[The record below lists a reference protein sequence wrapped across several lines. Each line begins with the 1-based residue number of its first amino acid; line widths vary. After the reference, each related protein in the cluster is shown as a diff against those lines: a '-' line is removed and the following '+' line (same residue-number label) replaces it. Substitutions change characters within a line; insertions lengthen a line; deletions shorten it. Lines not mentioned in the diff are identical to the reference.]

1 MHSLMETAP
10 SILSVFVYALLTAVA
25 TGLGALPFLF
35 SRKLSKV
42 WMARSTAM
50 AAGLMLSASF
60 SLVQEGIEYEGAA
73 MRTIIGVLL
82 GLGFITCSE
91 KLVKRMGPL
100 SLVDLKGSD
109 AKRAVL
115 IFAVMTFH
123 SAAEGIGLGVSF
135 GGGEALGMY
144 ITFALALHN
153 VPEGLAISLAIVP
166 KGTSIQKAAGYS
178 ILSSLPQPLLAV
190 PAFLFVG
197 AFEPIL
203 PVGLGFAAGA
213 MLWMCFAELLPG
225 AFKDDQPTNI
235 GVVVT
240 VAVSAM
246 VFFQSLIH

>member
-1 MHSLMETAP
+1 METTP
-10 SILSVFVYALLTAVA
+10 SLIAVFLYALLTAVA
-25 TGLGALPFLF
+25 TGLGATPFLF
-35 SRKLSKV
+35 SKKLSRV

-50 AAGLMLSASF
+50 AAGLMLGASF
-60 SLVQEGIEYEGAA
+60 GLIQEGIEYEGAA
-73 MRTIIGVLL
+73 GRTILGVLL
-82 GLGFITCSE
+82 GLGFIIGSE
-91 KLVKRMGPL
+91 KLVHRMGQF
-100 SLVDLKGSD
+100 SVADLKGSD

-153 VPEGLAISLAIVP
+153 VPEGLAISLAMVP
-166 KGTSIQKAAGYS
+166 RGTSVRKAAGYGV
-178 ILSSLPQPLLAV
+178 LSSLPQPFLAV

-197 AFEPIL
+197 LFKPIL

-213 MLWMCFAELLPG
+213 MLWMCFAELLPDT
-225 AFKDDQPTNI
+225 FTDDKPTNI
-235 GVVVT
+235 GIVVT
-240 VAVSAM
+240 IAVSAM

>member
-1 MHSLMETAP
+1 METTP
-10 SILSVFVYALLTAVA
+10 SLIAVFLYALLTAVA
-25 TGLGALPFLF
+25 TGLGATPFLL
-35 SRKLSKV
+35 SKKLSRV

-50 AAGLMLSASF
+50 AAGLMLGASF
-60 SLVQEGIEYEGAA
+60 GLIQEGIEYEGAA
-73 MRTIIGVLL
+73 GRTILGVLL
-82 GLGFITCSE
+82 GLGFIIGSE
-91 KLVKRMGPL
+91 KLVHRMGQF
-100 SLVDLKGSD
+100 SVADLKGSD

-153 VPEGLAISLAIVP
+153 VPEGLAISLAMVP
-166 KGTSIQKAAGYS
+166 RGTSVRKAAGYGV
-178 ILSSLPQPLLAV
+178 LSSLPQPFLAV

-197 AFEPIL
+197 LFKPIL

-213 MLWMCFAELLPG
+213 MLWMCFAELLPDT
-225 AFKDDQPTNI
+225 FTDDKPTNI
-235 GVVVT
+235 GIVVT
-240 VAVSAM
+240 IAVSAM